1 MRKNALLHRLPGHT
15 DTVTGLELSP
25 DGCYLL
31 SNAMDNSLRIWD
43 VRPYAPADRCLKV
56 FSGHTHNFEK
66 VLILK
71 KYIVLNYICLIYV
84 LFHTYLILN
93 CFLLFIIRT
102 YCGVRGHQMVQK
114 CQRVQLIDMCIF
126 GMPTLVEYCTSYR
139 VIMGV

>member
-43 VRPYAPADRCLKV
+43 VRPYAPTDRCLKV

-66 VLILK
+66 VIIFTNFNFSNLFSSVSI
-71 KYIVLNYICLIYV
+71 IY
-84 LFHTYLILN
+84 
-93 CFLLFIIRT
+93 CFLIEFIA
-102 YCGVRGHQMVQK
+102 
-114 CQRVQLIDMCIF
+114 MCVV
-126 GMPTLVEYCTSYR
+126 T
-139 VIMGV
+139 